1 MPATNIMTT
10 LLSIISIILAWLI
23 GSYFLGADLLPAP
36 NIVFTRF
43 LHEIQQ
49 ETLLFHTSVTLGRVL
64 LSFVIAMLIGIALG
78 LVMGS
83 SQHADQFLDPWLVFF
98 LNIPALVVI
107 ILAYMW
113 LGLNEVAAI
122 GAVAINKIPNVIVT
136 IREGVRARDI
146 NLMNMAKVYESSRWK
161 SFRHV
166 LLPQLLPYLA
176 ASSRSGISLIWK
188 IVLVVEL
195 LGRSNGIGFQLHLY
209 FQLFDIAGILACAL
223 IFVLIMQ
230 AIELLILRPLERH
243 ANRWR

>member
-1 MPATNIMTT
+1 
-10 LLSIISIILAWLI
+10 
-23 GSYFLGADLLPAP
+23 
-36 NIVFTRF
+36 
-43 LHEIQQ
+43 
-49 ETLLFHTSVTLGRVL
+49 
-64 LSFVIAMLIGIALG
+64 
-78 LVMGS
+78 
-83 SQHADQFLDPWLVFF
+83 
-98 LNIPALVVI
+98 
-107 ILAYMW
+107 
-113 LGLNEVAAI
+113 
-122 GAVAINKIPNVIVT
+122 
-136 IREGVRARDI
+136 
-146 NLMNMAKVYESSRWK
+146 MAKVYELSRWK

-223 IFVLIMQ
+223 TFVLIMQ

>member
-1 MPATNIMTT
+1 MTT
-10 LLSIISIILAWLI
+10 LLSILSIIIAWLI
-23 GSYFLGADLLPAP
+23 GSYLLGVELLPGP
-36 NIVFTRF
+36 SVVFSRF

-49 ETLLFHTSVTLGRVL
+49 EELIFHTTVTLGRVL
-64 LSFVIAMLIGIALG
+64 LSFIIAMLIGVGVG

-83 SQHADQFLDPWLVFF
+83 SQRADQFLDPWLVFF

-122 GAVAINKIPNVIVT
+122 GAVAINKIPNVVVT
-136 IREGVRARDI
+136 IREGVRARDP
-146 NLMNMAKVYESSRWK
+146 NLRNMARVFELSRWK

-176 ASSRSGISLIWK
+176 ASARSGISLIWK

-223 IFVLIMQ
+223 TFVLIMQ
-230 AIELLILRPLERH
+230 AIELTILRPLESH